1 MNRRTIVATLIP
13 FFTLTL
19 LALNADAYSDWT
31 GVYAR
36 VDKVVFEPNET
47 APERIQIW
55 GAFALAS
62 KENRNSYEPAQLGY
76 LYYSL
81 KPDKEE
87 ICRKEWADLKSIAG
101 SGQIIGFGS
110 RGQPA
115 RLRKAKENASDPD
128 VYPVA
133 NGLQKINDR
142 PSDYGPIREL
152 RSLPKEQ

>member
-1 MNRRTIVATLIP
+1 MNRRTMVATLIAS
-13 FFTLTL
+13 FMFSLLTF
-19 LALNADAYSDWT
+19 NADAYSDWT

-55 GAFALAS
+55 GAFALAV
-62 KENRNSYEPAQLGY
+62 KENPNSYEPAQRGY

-81 KPDKEE
+81 TPGKEE

-101 SGQIIGFGS
+101 SGQIIGFGG
-110 RGQPA
+110 RHQPP
-115 RLRKAKENASDPD
+115 RLRKVKEKASDPD